1 MNKLDIKEIKKGAV
15 RVFEKKQDMLDF
27 VKKYAFDSLI
37 CFLNRGITEP
47 LEPSTLPKR
56 VVTN

>member
-27 VKKYAFDSLI
+27 IKKYAFD
-37 CFLNRGITEP
+37 N
-47 LEPSTLPKR
+47 LERLVIHR
-56 VVTN
+56 VKTKWVVYQYQLGCD

>member
-27 VKKYAFDSLI
+27 VKKYAFDNPERLVI
-37 CFLNRGITEP
+37 H
-47 LEPSTLPKR
+47 R
-56 VVTN
+56 VKTKWIVYQYQLGCDE